1 MSIRHHVR
9 HTAFVAAAVMAISAV
24 LFASAYAGVPGA
36 FQPGDDQLGGGW
48 QVIGQKAPAATPV
61 ATLASVPPIVGAAVP
76 DNEGEGTAP
85 PAKPIQPQH
94 HKDVPAYQP
103 APQVASTPAPVAPE
117 PISLATAA
125 RAAPVAPVAPI
136 AAPEGAPALSVA
148 SFSLVAG
155 ESIETQLRD
164 WASRAGWSVD
174 WQLQDDWVVP
184 GNSSYGADFAQ
195 AATQVIEQ
203 LAQNGADIRADIYP
217 GNHALV
223 VHEAGA
229 N

>member
-1 MSIRHHVR
+1 M
-9 HTAFVAAAVMAISAV
+9 
-24 LFASAYAGVPGA
+24 
-36 FQPGDDQLGGGW
+36 
-48 QVIGQKAPAATPV
+48 
-61 ATLASVPPIVGAAVP
+61 
-76 DNEGEGTAP
+76 
-85 PAKPIQPQH
+85 
-94 HKDVPAYQP
+94 
-103 APQVASTPAPVAPE
+103 
-117 PISLATAA
+117 
-125 RAAPVAPVAPI
+125 
-136 AAPEGAPALSVA
+136 
-148 SFSLVAG
+148 AG